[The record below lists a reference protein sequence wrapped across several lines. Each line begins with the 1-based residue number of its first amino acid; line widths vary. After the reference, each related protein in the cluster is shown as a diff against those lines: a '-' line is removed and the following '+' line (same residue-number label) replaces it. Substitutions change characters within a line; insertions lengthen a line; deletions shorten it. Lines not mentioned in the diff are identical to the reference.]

1 MIRGQHQYFWNG
13 ATVWR
18 KRRCGKPIMPM
29 ALWPA
34 FCPGRSRAFKTN
46 PCTNGDKL
54 NQGTRVDKIWSDEDV
69 ARFLR
74 TAPSYLHLAML
85 LAINTGQRQG
95 DLLRLL
101 WSAYDGKEIK
111 MRQRK
116 TGAYVPIPVS
126 DALKTALDAASR
138 KSPIMLVTATPKTTP
153 SARVLAASPM
163 IRLMSNAARSSMRHA
178 RKRRRR
184 PTNSRESVQGHQHFR
199 RVLCQPIDLTHK
211 TRPKHHISRLK
222 RRRCSPKTRHGGLR
236 RMSPSCWNCCANT
249 KMTPPAERA
258 TV

>member
-1 MIRGQHQYFWNG
+1 MARPSG
-13 ATVWR
+13 ANVAAASRLCLWHFGRILSWALARR
-18 KRRCGKPIMPM
+18 KI
-29 ALWPA
+29 
-34 FCPGRSRAFKTN
+34 KTN
-46 PCTNGDKL
+46 PCTNGGKL

-138 KSPIMLVTATPKTTP
+138 KSPIMLVNSDAEDDAKCQ
-153 SARVLAASPM
+153 SPGGKPDDPAYVQC
-163 IRLMSNAARSSMRHA
+163 RAQLDAARTQAAATADEFA
-178 RKRRRR
+178 RK
-184 PTNSRESVQGHQHFR
+184 
-199 RVLCQPIDLTHK
+199 
-211 TRPKHHISRLK
+211 
-222 RRRCSPKTRHGGLR
+222 CSG
-236 RMSPSCWNCCANT
+236 PST
-249 KMTPPAERA
+249 LPPCPLPAD
-258 TV
+258 

>member
-1 MIRGQHQYFWNG
+1 MARPSG
-13 ATVWR
+13 ANVAAASRLCLWHFGRILSWALARR
-18 KRRCGKPIMPM
+18 KI
-29 ALWPA
+29 
-34 FCPGRSRAFKTN
+34 KTN
-46 PCTNGDKL
+46 PYTNGGKL
-54 NQGTRVDKIWSDEDV
+54 NQGTRVDKIWIDEDV

-138 KSPIMLVTATPKTTP
+138 KSPIMLV
-153 SARVLAASPM
+153 
-163 IRLMSNAARSSMRHA
+163 
-178 RKRRRR
+178 
-184 PTNSRESVQGHQHFR
+184 NSEGKPWSESGF
-199 RVLCQPIDLTHK
+199 
-211 TRPKHHISRLK
+211 
-222 RRRCSPKTRHGGLR
+222 
-236 RMSPSCWNCCANT
+236 
-249 KMTPPAERA
+249 
-258 TV
+258 